1 MIAGNTAE
9 SGEST
14 PVSVGSE
21 KCTFEDFP
29 PEISETMDTTI
40 IGDVADE
47 EKTLTA
53 YMREEMSRPRLAE
66 IRWTKSDDPVQ
77 VLSLLNIL
85 FPVAICIEE
94 PRVGGRQSV
103 QPDKVLLKES
113 RSVANTTDHSNHQQ

>member
-1 MIAGNTAE
+1 MITGNTAE

-21 KCTFEDFP
+21 KCTFEDFA
-29 PEISETMDTTI
+29 PEI

-53 YMREEMSRPRLAE
+53 YMREEMSRPRLTE

-77 VLSLLNIL
+77 VLSLQNIL
-85 FPVAICIEE
+85 ISVL
-94 PRVGGRQSV
+94 RNQGSVGFKTYGQA
-103 QPDKVLLKES
+103 KCY
-113 RSVANTTDHSNHQQ
+113 

>member
-1 MIAGNTAE
+1 MITGNTAE

-21 KCTFEDFP
+21 KCTFEDFA
-29 PEISETMDTTI
+29 PEMDTTI

-53 YMREEMSRPRLAE
+53 YMREEMSRPRLTE

-77 VLSLLNIL
+77 VLSLQHIL
-85 FPVAICIEE
+85 ISVL
-94 PRVGGRQSV
+94 RNQGLVGFKTYGQA
-103 QPDKVLLKES
+103 KCY
-113 RSVANTTDHSNHQQ
+113 